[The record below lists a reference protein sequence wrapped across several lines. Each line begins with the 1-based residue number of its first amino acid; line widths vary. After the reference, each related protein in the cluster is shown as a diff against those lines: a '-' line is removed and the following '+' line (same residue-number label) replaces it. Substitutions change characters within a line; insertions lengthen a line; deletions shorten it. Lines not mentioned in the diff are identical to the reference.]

1 MLDNVKN
8 IYNKYREI
16 ILYLIYGVLTTVISL
31 FVYYLLV
38 ILFLFPNNAL
48 QLQIANVLSWIAGV
62 TFAYFTNRSIVF
74 RSKNSNRVKE
84 AANFILSRVITLI
97 MDMLIMFVGVS
108 LMNGNDKILKLISQ
122 VIVVVSNYLFSK
134 IFVFRKG
141 V

>member
-38 ILFLFPNNAL
+38 ILFLNPNNAL

-74 RSKNSNRVKE
+74 RSKNNNKVKE

-122 VIVVVSNYLFSK
+122 VIVVVSNYIFSK
-134 IFVFRKG
+134 IFVFRKE

>member
-38 ILFLFPNNAL
+38 ILFLDPNNAL
-48 QLQIANVLSWIAGV
+48 QLQTANVLSWIAGV

-84 AANFILSRVITLI
+84 ATNFILSRVITLI

>member
-74 RSKNSNRVKE
+74 RSKNSNRVKV

>member
-1 MLDNVKN
+1 M
-8 IYNKYREI
+8 
-16 ILYLIYGVLTTVISL
+16 IYGVLTTVISL

>member
-38 ILFLFPNNAL
+38 ILFLDPNNAL

-84 AANFILSRVITLI
+84 ATNFILSRVITLI

-134 IFVFRKG
+134 IFVFRKE

>member
-38 ILFLFPNNAL
+38 ILFLDPNNAL
-48 QLQIANVLSWIAGV
+48 QLQTANVLSWIAGV